1 MKVHQI
7 KVSEGFKPKGII
19 RSRKRMNEDTP
30 MKSFHFEF
38 TVDGTKSA
46 QDVKAISIEDAKKL
60 VQKQYSGKN
69 VMFTVAR
76 EAQKPQQQN
85 QQGNANEALDEDTVK
100 QNGKW
105 VNKGKE
111 GTHGTFKTKK
121 QADAQRKAMFAK
133 GYTESL
139 DDIDD
144 DFSFEEIYG
153 DFADTSSDKTEEA
166 PEGNDAGIAS
176 IIHGLI
182 IDEWE
187 AIEGYNPA
195 IEACKNLGFTDIAE
209 VLTHIQNEENKHVGE
224 LQQCLATISDSAK
237 KIEVGT
243 VEASKEL
250 AVASDEVPQQL
261 VKQAPNELPQEGNP
275 IEDKVKEFFIADDDV
290 DGLGGF

>member
-1 MKVHQI
+1 M
-7 KVSEGFKPKGII
+7 
-19 RSRKRMNEDTP
+19 
-30 MKSFHFEF
+30 
-38 TVDGTKSA
+38 
-46 QDVKAISIEDAKKL
+46 SIEDAKKL

-76 EAQKPQQQN
+76 EKQKPQQQN
-85 QQGNANEALDEDTVK
+85 QQGNANEALDEDTVT

-105 VNKGKE
+105 TNKGKE

-144 DFSFEEIYG
+144 DFSFEEV
-153 DFADTSSDKTEEA
+153 DSNFVDATDKTEEA
-166 PEGNDAGIAS
+166 PVGEDGGIAS

-250 AVASDEVPQQL
+250 AGASDEVPQQL